1 MIEIVGK
8 GCVKSFRIGLSG
20 NGNIQ
25 TIIVLF
31 TDPISDIKPNQTRTY
46 RKFVVK
52 NKIDPKRSESK
63 RFDFFKSAISMC
75 PFNCF
80 MDESP
85 WQGNSEFAMEFTF
98 RPQI

>member
-8 GCVKSFRIGLSG
+8 GCVEPLARIGLSG
-20 NGNIQ
+20 DGNIQ

-31 TDPISDIKPNQTRTY
+31 TDPNSDIKSNQTRAY

-63 RFDFFKSAISMC
+63 RYDFL
-75 PFNCF
+75 NL
-80 MDESP
+80 
-85 WQGNSEFAMEFTF
+85 
-98 RPQI
+98 